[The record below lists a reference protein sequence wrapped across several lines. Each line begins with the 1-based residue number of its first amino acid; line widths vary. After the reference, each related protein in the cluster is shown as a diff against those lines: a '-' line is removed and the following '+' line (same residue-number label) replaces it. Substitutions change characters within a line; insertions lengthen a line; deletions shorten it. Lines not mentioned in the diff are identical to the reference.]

1 MWVPCYS
8 VRTTTPPQRAAG
20 PEPAG
25 PGYFGAGPRQCSL
38 NAPDAYLRK
47 SVSRMCFAVR
57 RLSAAIV
64 RVGLAVAPV
73 GNVLLPTR

>member
-38 NAPDAYLRK
+38 NRLLR
-47 SVSRMCFAVR
+47 SDSPLGPP
-57 RLSAAIV
+57 LSAIPTGATANSDFQSC
-64 RVGLAVAPV
+64 GVA
-73 GNVLLPTR
+73 